1 MDNDLLNGIL
11 LSYSK
16 ILRELEDLKGEIKRI
31 TEKINNINLTM
42 PTPVSLPPSNAI
54 KKNKMTQKNKTKKVK
69 TKRCKKGRTVL
80 EMLEDEIE

>member
-16 ILRELEDLKGEIKRI
+16 ILREIEDLKGEMKRI
-31 TEKINNINLTM
+31 SERINNNNLTM
-42 PTPVSLPPSNAI
+42 PTPVSLPPSNAT
-54 KKNKMTQKNKTKKVK
+54 KKNKVTQKNKTKKVK
-69 TKRCKKGRTVL
+69 TKRCTKRRTVL